1 MGAVILII
9 IGIIIVVAFIRGYS
23 NACSDRD
30 RFQRQ
35 NQELEKK
42 VKSSNEEIPRKDIEK
57 YEAKIAE
64 YQKRIRILIEEARS
78 QSEEVKLIREN
89 YDETISDCQY
99 ELDQSQALNDKYLRK
114 IEELTKQVKNLE
126 ERLNNSTQV
135 CNDLASECA
144 QAIER
149 EKQNRQELVL
159 SCHLDKLKESPLF
172 APETMKRFCGAIKD
186 KRFVNSFDPNISIQ
200 SDFNVSCEINSS
212 GTIYKTSLYSCTCED
227 YLHRKRVCKHM
238 LYLAA
243 SCGVMYFFGENQ
255 SELLKDIRAYAQV
268 AIEHESKA
276 DSAWQRVA
284 EEKKQ
289 LKSKKEDLVNK
300 EKVLLEQA
308 QTYPWFADLL
318 ARYQREVDTYRES
331 LLPSSAWKS
340 AKIVKEIK
348 REKKELKI
356 QYELLRNQL
365 DVYESMFPWLEEFKL
380 LSNQEIVQYASRS
393 SDKEYNAVRNW
404 LSPDEYAKLT
414 DREKNQLAL
423 DRYNKRQKT
432 DWEAGIECER
442 YIGYLCETK
451 GGTVTYTGARSGLN
465 DLGRDLVVTLDKKI
479 YVIQCKR
486 WSSKKQIHEKHIFQL
501 FGTCILMKVDKSVPV
516 IPVFVT
522 TTVLSDTAKECAKEL
537 NITVFE
543 QIPLHKYPQIKC
555 NINHATGEK
564 IYHLPFDQ
572 QYDTIV
578 IEPETGEFYAQT
590 AEEAENHGFRRAF
603 KHMTAI

>member
-9 IGIIIVVAFIRGYS
+9 IGIIIAVALIRGYS

-35 NQELEKK
+35 NQELERKI
-42 VKSSNEEIPRKDIEK
+42 KSSNEEASHEDTEK

-64 YQKRIRILIEEARS
+64 YQKRIQSLIKESNA
-78 QSEEVKLIREN
+78 QSKDIKLIQAN
-89 YDETISDCQY
+89 YDELISDCQY

-135 CNDLASECA
+135 CNDLTSECA

-159 SCHLDKLKESPLF
+159 SRHLDKLKESPLF
-172 APETMKRFCGAIKD
+172 APETMKRFCDAIKD

-255 SELLKDIRAYAQV
+255 SEMLKDIRAYAQV

-276 DSAWQRVA
+276 DSAWQKVA

-289 LKSKKEDLVNK
+289 LKSKKEDLVNR

-308 QTYPWFADLL
+308 QTYPWLADLL

-356 QYELLRNQL
+356 QYELLHNQL

-432 DWEAGIECER
+432 DWEAGIEYER

-451 GGTVTYTGARSGLN
+451 GGTVTYTGARNGLN

-578 IEPETGEFYAQT
+578 IEPGTGEFYAQT

-603 KHMTAI
+603 KHMSAI

>member
-1 MGAVILII
+1 M
-9 IGIIIVVAFIRGYS
+9 
-23 NACSDRD
+23 
-30 RFQRQ
+30 
-35 NQELEKK
+35 
-42 VKSSNEEIPRKDIEK
+42 
-57 YEAKIAE
+57 
-64 YQKRIRILIEEARS
+64 
-78 QSEEVKLIREN
+78 
-89 YDETISDCQY
+89 
-99 ELDQSQALNDKYLRK
+99 
-114 IEELTKQVKNLE
+114 
-126 ERLNNSTQV
+126 
-135 CNDLASECA
+135 
-144 QAIER
+144 
-149 EKQNRQELVL
+149 
-159 SCHLDKLKESPLF
+159 
-172 APETMKRFCGAIKD
+172 
-186 KRFVNSFDPNISIQ
+186 
-200 SDFNVSCEINSS
+200 
-212 GTIYKTSLYSCTCED
+212 
-227 YLHRKRVCKHM
+227 
-238 LYLAA
+238 
-243 SCGVMYFFGENQ
+243 
-255 SELLKDIRAYAQV
+255 LKDIRAYAQV

-276 DSAWQRVA
+276 DSAWQKVA

-308 QTYPWFADLL
+308 QTYPWLADLL

-348 REKKELKI
+348 QEKKELKI

-423 DRYNKRQKT
+423 DRYNKRPKT
-432 DWEAGIECER
+432 DWEAGIEYER

-451 GGTVTYTGARSGLN
+451 GGTVTYTGARNGLN
-465 DLGRDLVVTLDKKI
+465 DLGRDLVVAFDKKI

-555 NINHATGEK
+555 NINHTTGEK

-603 KHMTAI
+603 KHMSVI

>member
-9 IGIIIVVAFIRGYS
+9 IGIIIAVALIRGYS

-89 YDETISDCQY
+89 YDETISDCRY
-99 ELDQSQALNDKYLRK
+99 ELDRSQALNDKYLYK

-126 ERLNNSTQV
+126 ERLNKSTQV

-149 EKQNRQELVL
+149 EKQNQQELVL

-255 SELLKDIRAYAQV
+255 SEMLKDIRAYAQV

-276 DSAWQRVA
+276 DSAWQKVA

-432 DWEAGIECER
+432 DWEAGIEYER

-451 GGTVTYTGARSGLN
+451 GGTVTYTGARNGLN

-603 KHMTAI
+603 KHMSAT